1 MRWFPSKKFRIYI
14 SYLRCITH
22 AVVRISVWIIV
33 ISGNSPFPAS
43 VISTFS
49 ECIFYNKML
58 SDCNL
63 RKQIVKINLRWHPVK
78 KDIFDIQYVV
88 LNSKQLKPII
98 IIPYWKKPQT
108 TVYNVPDIHAKLNCV
123 QFISLNKNV
132 KRSMHGFERV
142 FSFSRKP

>member
-1 MRWFPSKKFRIYI
+1 MRWFSSKKFRIYI

-22 AVVRISVWIIV
+22 AVVRITSWIIV
-33 ISGNSPFPAS
+33 ISGNFPFPAS

-63 RKQIVKINLRWHPVK
+63 RKQIVKINLRWHPFK

-88 LNSKQLKPII
+88 LNSKQLETNYNNPVL
-98 IIPYWKKPQT
+98 KKP
-108 TVYNVPDIHAKLNCV
+108 TVYNVPDNNAKLNCV
-123 QFISLNKNV
+123 QFIISQQKC
-132 KRSMHGFERV
+132 
-142 FSFSRKP
+142 

>member
-1 MRWFPSKKFRIYI
+1 MRWFSSKKFRIYI

-22 AVVRISVWIIV
+22 AVVRITSWIIV
-33 ISGNSPFPAS
+33 ISGNFPFPAS

-63 RKQIVKINLRWHPVK
+63 RKQIVKINLRWHPFK

-88 LNSKQLKPII
+88 LNSKQLETNYNNPVL
-98 IIPYWKKPQT
+98 KKT
-108 TVYNVPDIHAKLNCV
+108 NC
-123 QFISLNKNV
+123 L
-132 KRSMHGFERV
+132 
-142 FSFSRKP
+142 